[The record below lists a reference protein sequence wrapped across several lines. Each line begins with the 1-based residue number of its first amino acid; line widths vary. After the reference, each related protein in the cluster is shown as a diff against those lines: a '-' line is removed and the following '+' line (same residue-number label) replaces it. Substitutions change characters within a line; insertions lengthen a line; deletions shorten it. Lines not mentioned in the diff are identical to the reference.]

1 MKKINEIIKGEKEE
15 IKTTNFEEVS
25 YFLRDFDNKNSEL
38 TDVEVDDYNT
48 APYLVSDDGKV
59 IAKLHRDFNAVGFY
73 QEVGDTIKYLS
84 HVPKKEVERTTFTI
98 YKYNE
103 TNLIT
108 DKLPQGDIL
117 IRTSYDEVLTLDN
130 ESVEDYLIYAD
141 IDLDDIEDIIYTG
154 LSKGKTENYIVDV
167 NLSEYIYEVD
177 DNYRTFGNIEIEED
191 TTCKNCDC
199 VDYCTLTGEEIY
211 K

>member
-15 IKTTNFEEVS
+15 IKTTDFAVVS
-25 YFLRDFDNKNSEL
+25 HFLKKCDSSITKLKPSD
-38 TDVEVDDYNT
+38 DDDYNT
-48 APYLVSDDGKV
+48 TPYLISDNGKV
-59 IAKLHRDFNAVGFY
+59 IAKLHKDFNAVGFY
-73 QEVGDTIKYLS
+73 QEVGDNVKYLS
-84 HVPKKEVERTTFTI
+84 HITEEKVEGTVFTI
-98 YKYNE
+98 GQYNQ

-130 ESVEDYLIYAD
+130 ESVEDYLSHRD

-154 LSKGKTENYIVDV
+154 LSKGEIENAIVDV
-167 NLSEYIYEVD
+167 NLRKYIYDLDED
-177 DNYRTFGNIEIEED
+177 IIEIEED
-191 TTCKNCDC
+191 TICKNCDC

>member
-1 MKKINEIIKGEKEE
+1 MKKINEIIKGKKEE
-15 IKTTNFEEVS
+15 VKTTDFAVVS
-25 YFLRDFDNKNSEL
+25 HLLKNCAKTISVKSS
-38 TDVEVDDYNT
+38 DVGDSNT
-48 APYLVSDDGKV
+48 TPYLVSDDGKV
-59 IAKLHRDFNAVGFY
+59 IAKFNKDFNAVGFY
-73 QEVGDTIKYLS
+73 QEVGDNVKHLS
-84 HVPKKEVERTTFTI
+84 HLTEKEVEGTVFTI
-98 YKYNE
+98 EKYNE
-103 TNLIT
+103 INLIT
-108 DKLPQGDIL
+108 DTVPQGDIL